1 MKSWID
7 FGGEALKNC
16 LKMLEC
22 DYICSNFC
30 YRKNNTKIF
39 DAYKILT
46 LGNIKIGFIGVVTPQ
61 TLIKTYLHT
70 IINEDGNLV
79 YDFLN
84 KNNGKE
90 MYDKI

>member
-1 MKSWID
+1 
-7 FGGEALKNC
+7 
-16 LKMLEC
+16 MLEC

-61 TLIKTYLHT
+61 TLIKHIYIQLLMRME
-70 IINEDGNLV
+70 I
-79 YDFLN
+79 
-84 KNNGKE
+84 
-90 MYDKI
+90 